1 MSLFANSIGSK
12 TNFVR
17 KDLPNDITSQTTFEG
32 SVVFTN
38 GASGL
43 NISDISGNQEALDTL
58 QSAIDTKQAIIND
71 GDLTISKVSGLQTA
85 IDTKQPI
92 IGDGDLTISKVSG
105 LQTALDLEQTTRTN
119 AVDDLQTQVIDLG
132 NTLGTTT
139 ENIQS
144 RITTEIDDRTNADLT
159 LQSAIDTKQPIIGD
173 GDLSISHIDG
183 LQTTLDSL
191 SSGNGNGN
199 GGGGILKEYFSRIT
213 YGQTVTTSRG
223 DITMPNLLGEQLLN
237 GAALEWEDLNG
248 SVISYTPPENTN
260 IVEYELN
267 FYAYSEGVSESA
279 FALEFYIDGVN
290 QTPTR
295 AKVNVATAGATSTWG
310 QVRYTFKTVIEIN
323 GTTDNT
329 KCFLNTW
336 TTSKTLKLR
345 VSKLK
350 NNLFSFHNVKNL
362 LVSYPS
368 VSMTDTI
375 VPPILTI
382 KAY

>member
-1 MSLFANSIGSK
+1 MPLN
-12 TNFVR
+12 
-17 KDLPNDITSQTTFEG
+17 PNYSGVQQNIEITE
-32 SVVFTN
+32 VN
-38 GASGL
+38 G
-43 NISDISGNQEALDTL
+43 L
-58 QSAIDTKQAIIND
+58 QSAIDTVQTNIENETTDRLNGYVTVSNSLQALEITVNTKQAIIND
-71 GDLTISKVSGLQTA
+71 GDLS
-85 IDTKQPI
+85 
-92 IGDGDLTISKVSG
+92 ISKVSG

-132 NTLGTTT
+132 NTLGTST
-139 ENIQS
+139 ENVQS

-159 LQSAIDTKQPIIGD
+159 LQSAIDTKQAIIND
-173 GDLSISHIDG
+173 GDLTISKVSG
-183 LQTTLDSL
+183 LQTALDSL
-191 SSGNGNGN
+191 SGGG
-199 GGGGILKEYFSRIT
+199 GGGAGGGILKEYFSRIT

-237 GAALEWEDLNG
+237 GGALEWEDLNG

-279 FALEFYIDGVN
+279 FALEFYIDGVS

-310 QVRYTFKTVIEIN
+310 QHRYTFKTVIEIN

-329 KCFLNTW
+329 KCFLDTW

-362 LVSYPS
+362 LVTYPS